1 MKKTLRL
8 DAYLT
13 ENGELKLNKSV
24 LRGYYKKLSKGE
36 TKKDKETK
44 IKLNLVLYPDFFYKS
59 SKSDPA
65 GAAEEMNPDHEII
78 ARIQNTSMETIK
90 ILHDSQGIIKSK
102 DFSKKVCE
110 FSKCK

>member
-8 DAYLT
+8 DTYLT

-59 SKSDPA
+59 SKNDPS
-65 GAAEEMNPDHEII
+65 GAAEVINPDHEIT
-78 ARIQNTSMETIK
+78 ARIQNTSVETIK
-90 ILHDSQGIIKSK
+90 ILHDSQGTIKSK
-102 DFSKKVCE
+102 DFSKRVSE
-110 FSKCK
+110 FCKFK

>member
-1 MKKTLRL
+1 LKKTLRL
-8 DAYLT
+8 DTYLT

-59 SKSDPA
+59 SKNDPPV
-65 GAAEEMNPDHEII
+65 AAEEMNPDHEIT
-78 ARIQNTSMETIK
+78 ARMQNTSIETIK
-90 ILHDSQGIIKSK
+90 ILHGSQGVIKAK
-102 DFSKKVCE
+102 DFPNRVYE
-110 FSKCK
+110 ISKCK